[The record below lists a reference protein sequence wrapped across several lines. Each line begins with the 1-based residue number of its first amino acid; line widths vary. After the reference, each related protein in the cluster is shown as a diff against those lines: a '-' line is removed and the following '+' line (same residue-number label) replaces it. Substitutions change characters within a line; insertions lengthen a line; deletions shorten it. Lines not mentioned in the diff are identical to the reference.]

1 MATSKTAASPVE
13 GSQLVSL
20 ARQHLGEKYVLG
32 VLVPKDNAEWKGPW
46 DCAEFASWVVFQAT
60 GQLYG
65 CSDDSAQPTVADA
78 YTGFWQ
84 QDALRLGQIVSIDLA
99 SRTAGAFVLRIP
111 QHGAVG
117 HIVISDGRG
126 GTVEAHSSKYGVIAS
141 KLAKRRWDKGIFV
154 PGIRYTQGPAVKVPT
169 PIEVIYRWTTPLMAG
184 EKVREIQEKLKS
196 AGFDCGGA
204 DGIFGPQTHAAVI
217 AFQLTSKLVADGEVG
232 PLTARALR
240 IRPEQSRSPSGS
252 AGHRRP

>member
-13 GSQLVSL
+13 GSQLVAL
-20 ARQHLGEKYVLG
+20 ARRHLGDKYVLG

-60 GQLYG
+60 GRLYG
-65 CSDDSAQPTVADA
+65 CSDDSAQPTIADA

-169 PIEVIYRWTTPLMAG
+169 PDRGDPSFDDSAYGGRKGSRDSREAEVSRVRLWGSGRHIWSSNSRRRDCFSTYLQTSGRRGSRTPYRTRASD
-184 EKVREIQEKLKS
+184 Q
-196 AGFDCGGA
+196 
-204 DGIFGPQTHAAVI
+204 
-217 AFQLTSKLVADGEVG
+217 
-232 PLTARALR
+232 ARAKQISFWLG
-240 IRPEQSRSPSGS
+240 RPSRP
-252 AGHRRP
+252 

>member
-1 MATSKTAASPVE
+1 LLA
-13 GSQLVSL
+13 L

-32 VLVPKDNAEWKGPW
+32 VLVPKDNAAWKGPW

-65 CSDDSAQPTVADA
+65 CSDDSTQPSIADA

-84 QDALRLGQIVSIDLA
+84 QDAQRLGQIVSVELA
-99 SRTAGAFVLRIP
+99 SCTAGAFVLRTP

-117 HIVISDGRG
+117 HIVISDGKG

-154 PGIRYTQGPAVKVPT
+154 PGIQYTQGLAVKVPT
-169 PIEVIYRWTTPLMAG
+169 PIGVIYRLTTPLMVG
-184 EKVREIQEKLKS
+184 EKIREIQEKLKT

-204 DGIFGPQTHAAVI
+204 DGILGPQTHAAVV

-240 IRPEQSRSPSGS
+240 IRLDQTKASSGRV
-252 AGHRRP
+252 ARGRP

>member
-1 MATSKTAASPVE
+1 MATSRTAASPVE
-13 GSQLVSL
+13 GSQLLAL

-32 VLVPKDNAEWKGPW
+32 VLVPKDNAAWKGPW

-65 CSDDSAQPTVADA
+65 CSDDSTQPSVADA

-84 QDALRLGQIVSIDLA
+84 QDAQRLGQIVSVELA
-99 SRTAGAFVLRIP
+99 SRTAGAFVLRTP

-117 HIVISDGRG
+117 HIVISDGKG

-154 PGIRYTQGPAVKVPT
+154 PGIQYTQGPAVKVPT
-169 PIEVIYRWTTPLMAG
+169 PIGVIYRLTAPLMVG
-184 EKVREIQEKLKS
+184 EKIREIQKKLKT

-204 DGIFGPQTHAAVI
+204 DGIFGPQTHAAVV

-240 IRPEQSRSPSGS
+240 IRLDQTKASSGRV
-252 AGHRRP
+252 ARGRP